1 MRIFVSVMQESED
14 RWKAWVPELPGCAA
28 RGTSQQEVSER
39 IERAIRS
46 YLASWDVPVPTDLQ
60 QEVVRLEPAMAAGA
74 SSFAD

>member
-1 MRIFVSVMQESED
+1 MRIFVSIVQEADD

-28 RGTSQQEVSER
+28 RGKSQQEVSER

-60 QEVVRLEPAMAAGA
+60 QEVIRLEPAMAAG
-74 SSFAD
+74 SSAYAD